1 MDGPTIIV
9 QDDRFRIVK
18 LTEGDRVTYTIET
31 PDGCDA
37 LGVERWREYKLD
49 NKSQTMLAF
58 RDWIIRSAAK
68 EQQ

>member
-1 MDGPTIIV
+1 
-9 QDDRFRIVK
+9 VK

-68 EQQ
+68 EQA